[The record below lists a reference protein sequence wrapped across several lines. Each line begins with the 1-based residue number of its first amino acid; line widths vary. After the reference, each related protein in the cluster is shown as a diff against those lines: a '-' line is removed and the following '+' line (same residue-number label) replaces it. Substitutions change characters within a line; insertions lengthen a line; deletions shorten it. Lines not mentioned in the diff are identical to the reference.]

1 MELLIQIKLGERMAD
16 KAKVTVLQQG
26 FQLET
31 SDIFIEVIFKTQSKH
46 SIKFQALI
54 LNI

>member
-1 MELLIQIKLGERMAD
+1 MELLIQITLGERMAD
-16 KAKVTVLQQG
+16 KAIVTVLQQG
-26 FQLET
+26 CQLEA
-31 SDIFIEVIFKTQSKH
+31 SDRFFEVVLHTQSEQ